1 MVHAHTVFKGRA
13 IILYLCVLARA
24 HTYAAAAL
32 AESASLMLHRAA
44 AKFKALRHKRRH
56 AIPDVPVMPDVAM
69 TDAVQPVL
77 PQISAWRAPVC
88 HGEPMLACR
97 RLIENSQAQV

>member
-1 MVHAHTVFKGRA
+1 LQVFWLGGHVRGSRTHSVQWTC
-13 IILYLCVLARA
+13 YHSVSVC
-24 HTYAAAAL
+24 AL
-32 AESASLMLHRAA
+32 AERTSLMLHRAA

>member
-1 MVHAHTVFKGRA
+1 
-13 IILYLCVLARA
+13 
-24 HTYAAAAL
+24 
-32 AESASLMLHRAA
+32 MLHRAA